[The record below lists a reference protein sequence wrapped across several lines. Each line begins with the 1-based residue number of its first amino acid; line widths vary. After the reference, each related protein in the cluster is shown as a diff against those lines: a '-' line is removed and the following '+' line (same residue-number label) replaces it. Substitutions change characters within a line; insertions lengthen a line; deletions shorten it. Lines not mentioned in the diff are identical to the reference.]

1 MLASTR
7 QTATDKSMNDRSI
20 IETPVVGDR
29 ELWVDGYL
37 PGAVEQQKPSGL
49 QLDTAWL
56 RGALFRQRWLV
67 GATLLAAL
75 LLGLV
80 ITLLSTP
87 IYQANATVRIQPW
100 GNFIVEGQDVSSP
113 INSTNEIAGFMAT
126 LGTVIQSRNLA
137 EVVAQDLDLG
147 ARNALLG
154 PDVDASRPPQRS
166 DEEWAQDRTRMA
178 ISALQRGVSAD
189 VPFDSQIITISF
201 RSTDPVLAAEIVNAY
216 AQAFQQSDTRR
227 NVESNAYARE
237 YLLEQI
243 SDIRSRLSDSER
255 SANAY
260 ARSAGIVTPQTTGT
274 DGEGGGPTI
283 TGANLSSINQTVA
296 QARAN
301 RIAAEQRWR
310 SVANIPAAQL
320 PEVQNNPAIQGLIQQ
335 KAELTGELTNLRQR
349 YNDQFPEI
357 VDVKARI
364 DIIDEQIEQTGA
376 NVKATIR
383 NEFTIARNQEAA
395 LTSELSSVTQEALV
409 EQDETVEFTGLEREA
424 EALRTQLT
432 ALLDRY
438 NSISTAAN
446 VENGAITVL
455 DRAIVPSSPVAPDL
469 VRNMILALVM
479 GVALAGALALVREI
493 FVDQFRRSEDVD
505 ERLGIPVLGLT
516 PYVKSE
522 EIDRQEA
529 NQFSSLMEAYASI
542 RSTIDFSIPRDGA
555 VVQLTSSQGSEGKS
569 TTALIIAELF
579 ARLGRRTL
587 LIDAD
592 LRKPSI
598 VKLLDIEPKEAG
610 ITEVLLGHA
619 SMDDATIEGVH
630 ENLRILSVAGI
641 PPNPVE
647 LLSSTHFRDFVEAQ
661 RKEYSLIIIDSP
673 PVLGLADSPE
683 IAQVADATI
692 FVIEANRTSFAQ
704 AKTAVKRLTH
714 VGANVIGGIL
724 TKYRALE
731 AGSDYAYQYQYQYY
745 QYGGDKK

>member
-1 MLASTR
+1 
-7 QTATDKSMNDRSI
+7 MNDRSI
-20 IETPVVGDR
+20 IATPDPNGR
-29 ELWVDGYL
+29 EVWVDGYL
-37 PGAVEQQKPSGL
+37 PTGMVEQPRQPTS
-49 QLDTAWL
+49 QFDTVWL
-56 RGALFRQRWLV
+56 RGALFRQRWLI
-67 GATLLAAL
+67 GATLLATI

-80 ITLLSTP
+80 ITLLTTP
-87 IYQANATVRIQPW
+87 VYQANATVRIQPW

-113 INSTNEIAGFMAT
+113 ISSTNEISNFMET
-126 LGTVIQSRNLA
+126 LGAVIESRNLA
-137 EVVAQDLDLG
+137 EVVAQDLELG

-166 DEEWAQDRTRMA
+166 DEEWAQDRTNMA
-178 ISALQRGVSAD
+178 VSILKGNVAAN
-189 VPFDSQIITISF
+189 VPFDSQIITISY
-201 RSTDPVLAAEIVNAY
+201 RSTDPVLAAEIVNGY
-216 AQAFQQSDTRR
+216 ADAFQQSDTRR

-243 SDIRSRLSDSER
+243 AEVRSQLTESER
-255 SANAY
+255 AANSY
-260 ARSAGIVTPQTTGT
+260 ARSAGIVTPQTTGS

-296 QARAN
+296 QARAE

-320 PEVQNNPAIQGLIQQ
+320 PEVQNSPVVQGLIQQ
-335 KAELTGELTNLRQR
+335 KAELQGQLTNLRQR

-357 VDVKARI
+357 VDVKSRI
-364 DIIDEQIEQTGA
+364 DVIDNQIAQTG
-376 NVKATIR
+376 NNIKASIR
-383 NEFTIARNQEAA
+383 SEYTIARNQEAA
-395 LTSELSSVTQEALV
+395 LSSELNSVTQEALV

-432 ALLDRY
+432 SLLDRY
-438 NSISTAAN
+438 NQISTAAN

-455 DRAIVPSSPVAPDL
+455 DRAVVPGAPVAPDL
-469 VRNMILALVM
+469 ARNMILALVI
-479 GVALAGALALVREI
+479 GIALAAGLALIREI
-493 FVDQFRRSEDVD
+493 FVDQFRRSEDID
-505 ERLGIPVLGLT
+505 ERLNISVLGVT
-516 PYVKSE
+516 PFVKSE

-555 VVQLTSSQGSEGKS
+555 VVQLTSSQASEGKS
-569 TTALIIAELF
+569 TTALIVAELF

-592 LRKPSI
+592 LRKPS
-598 VKLLDIEPKEAG
+598 VSKLLDIEPKDKG
-610 ITEVLLGHA
+610 ITEVILGHA
-619 SMDDATIEGVH
+619 TMDEATIEGVH

-647 LLSSTHFRDFVEAQ
+647 LLSSGRFREFIEEQ
-661 RKEYSLIIIDSP
+661 RQNYSLILIDSP
-673 PVLGLADSPE
+673 PVLGLADAPE
-683 IAQVADATI
+683 IAQIVDASI
-692 FVIEANRTSFAQ
+692 FVIEANRTSISQ
-704 AKTAVKRLTH
+704 AKTALKRMAH
-714 VGANVIGGIL
+714 VGANVMGAIL

-745 QYGGDKK
+745 RYGDEPK

>member
-1 MLASTR
+1 
-7 QTATDKSMNDRSI
+7 MNDRSI
-20 IETPVVGDR
+20 IQTPDPAGR
-29 ELWVDGYL
+29 EVWVDGYL
-37 PGAVEQQKPSGL
+37 PTGMVEQPAKSSSQF
-49 QLDTAWL
+49 DTVWL
-56 RGALFRQRWLV
+56 RGALFRQRWLI
-67 GATLLAAL
+67 GATMLAAL
-75 LLGLV
+75 LVGLV

-113 INSTNEIAGFMAT
+113 ISSTNEIASFMAT

-166 DEEWAQDRTRMA
+166 DEEWAQDRTNMA
-178 ISALQRGVSAD
+178 VSVLQDGVSAV
-189 VPFDSQIITISF
+189 VPFDSQIITISYK
-201 RSTDPVLAAEIVNAY
+201 STDPVLAAEIVNGY

-243 SDIRSRLSDSER
+243 AEVRSRLTDSER

-260 ARSAGIVTPQTTGT
+260 ARAAGIVTPQTTGT

-283 TGANLSSINQTVA
+283 AGANLSSINQTVA
-296 QARAN
+296 EARAN

-310 SVANIPAAQL
+310 SVSGIPAAQL
-320 PEVQNNPAIQGLIQQ
+320 PEVQNNPAVQGLIQQ

-349 YNDQFPEI
+349 YNEQFPEI
-357 VDVKARI
+357 VDVKSRI
-364 DIIDEQIEQTGA
+364 EIIDQQIAQTGE
-376 NVKATIR
+376 NVKAAIR
-383 NEFTIARNQEAA
+383 SEYTIARNQEAA
-395 LTSELSSVTQEALV
+395 LASELSSVTQDALV
-409 EQDETVEFTGLEREA
+409 QQDESVEFTGLEREA
-424 EALRTQLT
+424 DALRTQLT
-432 ALLDRY
+432 TLLDRY

-455 DRAIVPSSPVAPDL
+455 DRAVVPSSPVSPDL
-469 VRNMILALVM
+469 ARNMILALVI
-479 GVALAGALALVREI
+479 GIALAGGLALVREI

-516 PYVKSE
+516 PFVKSE

-542 RSTIDFSIPRDGA
+542 RSTIDFSISRDGA
-555 VVQLTSSQGSEGKS
+555 VVQLTSSQASEGKS
-569 TTALIIAELF
+569 TTALIVAELF

-587 LIDAD
+587 LIDGD
-592 LRKPSI
+592 LRKPS
-598 VKLLDIEPKEAG
+598 VAKLLDIEPKETG
-610 ITEVLLGHA
+610 ITEVLLGHS

-647 LLSSTHFRDFVEAQ
+647 LLSSSHFRNFIEEQ
-661 RKEYSLIIIDSP
+661 RKEYSLILIDSP
-673 PVLGLADSPE
+673 PVLGLADAPE
-683 IAQVADATI
+683 IAQTVDATI
-692 FVIEANRTSFAQ
+692 FVIEANRTSVSQ
-704 AKTAVKRLTH
+704 AKTALKRLSH
-714 VGANVIGGIL
+714 VGANVVGAIL

-745 QYGGDKK
+745 RYGDDAK